1 MSVHSRSAPAAT
13 IERLR
18 NAKATRAILHW
29 FSGSIADLDV
39 GLDAGFYLSVNPAM
53 MRSEKGRSIIAR
65 LPKDRVLVESDG
77 PYARVAGRQ
86 LEPPDVSIAVDYL
99 GQIWDSSS
107 SDVSRQLT
115 ANLRSL
121 CDGMSSGLG

>member
-1 MSVHSRSAPAAT
+1 MT
-13 IERLR
+13 
-18 NAKATRAILHW
+18 
-29 FSGSIADLDV
+29 
-39 GLDAGFYLSVNPAM
+39 
-53 MRSEKGRSIIAR
+53 RSEKGRSIIAR
-65 LPKDRVLVESDG
+65 LPKHRVLVESDG

-107 SDVSRQLT
+107 ADVSRQLT
-115 ANLRSL
+115 AKLRSL